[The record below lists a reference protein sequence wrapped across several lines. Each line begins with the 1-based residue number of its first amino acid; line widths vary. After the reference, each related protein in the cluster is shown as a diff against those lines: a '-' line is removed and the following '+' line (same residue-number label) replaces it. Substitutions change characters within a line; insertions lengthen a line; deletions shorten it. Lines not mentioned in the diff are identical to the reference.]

1 MKSIKS
7 FYYFSKLLGL
17 CPFALDGTVVMGNAR
32 FNYVKQ
38 LLPTYLA
45 LLFYTVCL
53 VSIFWQS
60 GNTSDISNAAN
71 WIQVGGGKTFKIM
84 NLI

>member
-1 MKSIKS
+1 MQPIKS
-7 FYYFSKLLGL
+7 FYYFSKLFGL
-17 CPFALDGTVVMGNAR
+17 CPFPLDATTVGNVR
-32 FNYVKQ
+32 INYIKQ

-45 LLFYTVCL
+45 LLFYTFCL

-71 WIQVGGGKTFKIM
+71 WIQVWIEQFFGSFS
-84 NLI
+84 